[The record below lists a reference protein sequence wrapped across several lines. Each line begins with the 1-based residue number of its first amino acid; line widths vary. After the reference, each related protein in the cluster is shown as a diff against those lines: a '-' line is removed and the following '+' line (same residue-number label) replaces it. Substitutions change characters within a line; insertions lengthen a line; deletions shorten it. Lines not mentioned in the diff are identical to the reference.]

1 MDKVDV
7 MLEPLRAIL
16 MQVGQFMPKLLLVIV
31 ILVAGWLVAKAIRL
45 AVVKGLHRINFQV
58 LTQRSGMDGFL
69 QQGGTSADTSRILG
83 RLVYWLVILAALVLA
98 ANSVGLAYVAELLG
112 RAALLVAR
120 AVLAVIILVFGC
132 YFAYFVD
139 TSITAYGKK
148 VKLAD
153 AGLIGH
159 MARMAVIAFISL
171 IALDYLNIGGDLIR
185 QSFLIVL
192 AGVMLALGLAFGLGG
207 RELAPPSQ

>member
-1 MDKVDV
+1 M
-7 MLEPLRAIL
+7 
-16 MQVGQFMPKLLLVIV
+16 
-31 ILVAGWLVAKAIRL
+31 
-45 AVVKGLHRINFQV
+45 HH
-58 LTQRSGMDGFL
+58 
-69 QQGGTSADTSRILG
+69 TSSPPSAF
-83 RLVYWLVILAALVLA
+83 
-98 ANSVGLAYVAELLG
+98 SVGRSLRPSRRGHHCASK